1 MTNQKFCDC
10 KQSAF
15 AVCIASSQHQ
25 GPTALH
31 HSSTKATLKNG
42 AGNGLFSFPAAL
54 FWFFFGQAKKN
65 NVLKPLQR
73 TNACKRTTVECR
85 NFGRFLPHGKSTHQ
99 LILTHGNH

>member
-54 FWFFFGQAKKN
+54 FWFFFGQAKKD
-65 NVLKPLQR
+65 NVLKLLQR
-73 TNACKRTTVECR
+73 TNACKELLLSAETLGDFSRTASPY
-85 NFGRFLPHGKSTHQ
+85 N
-99 LILTHGNH
+99 